1 MELSVKAAVNPT
13 EDPNKVKAAV
23 LNLVDME
30 LTMVEENGQS
40 YVVGVSHSLS
50 SLSPLRK
57 LIGKAG
63 IARLAREVLR
73 SSAVGGD
80 TIEIK
85 LHKQAAFAGA
95 VSFVSQDGGESPM
108 GPIIITITAVDP
120 GKVIDWIAPPPRR
133 LDGFIDRR

>member
-30 LTMVEENGQS
+30 LIIMEENGQS
-40 YVVGVSHSLS
+40 YVVGRSQSLS
-50 SLSPLRK
+50 ALSPLRK
-57 LIGKAG
+57 LISKAG

-73 SSAVGGD
+73 SSAVGD

-95 VSFVSQDGGESPM
+95 VSFVSQDGESPM
-108 GPIIITITAVDP
+108 GPIIITITAADP
-120 GKVIDWIAPPPRR
+120 VKVIDWIVPPPKR
-133 LDGFIDRR
+133 LDGLHR

>member
-73 SSAVGGD
+73 SSAVGD

-95 VSFVSQDGGESPM
+95 VSFVSQDGESPM

-133 LDGFIDRR
+133 LDGLHR

>member
-30 LTMVEENGQS
+30 LTLVEENGQS
-40 YVVGVSHSLS
+40 YIVGS
-50 SLSPLRK
+50 SQSISALSPLRK

-73 SSAVGGD
+73 SSVVGD

-95 VSFVSQDGGESPM
+95 VSFVSQDGESPM
-108 GPIIITITAVDP
+108 GPIIITITAADP
-120 GKVIDWIAPPPRR
+120 GKVIDWIVPPPKR
-133 LDGFIDRR
+133 LDGLHR